1 MSQITRPLGVLLP
14 TARQSLLPGGNMN
27 DKANNESIKSPQNK
41 KPDLEAFLKRGLTNE
56 DDIKYVSPNA
66 IPDLDLYMDQITT
79 FMETQLRKSRRYPDD
94 KIMTKTMINN
104 YTKNRLIPPP
114 VKKKYSKEHLLLLIF
129 VYYMK
134 DFLSIGDIK
143 TLLEPLIETYFAKTD
158 PELSLTDIYQSVYEL
173 ELSQIEPLKKEMLDL
188 YHVAKNTFPDAPEK
202 DRDYLDK
209 FAFICLLSF
218 DVYLKKRIIEHIA
231 DEMAGN
237 KEDPRAKKKK

>member
-1 MSQITRPLGVLLP
+1 
-14 TARQSLLPGGNMN
+14 MN
-27 DKANNESIKSPQNK
+27 DNANNESKNIGSVRDLPNGNPK
-41 KPDLEAFLKRGLTNE
+41 LEAFLKKVLANE
-56 DDIKYVSPNA
+56 EDIKYVSPNA

-79 FMETQLRKSRRYPDD
+79 FMEMQLQRSRRYPDD

-104 YTKNRLIPPP
+104 YTKNKLIPPP

-143 TLLEPLIETYFAKTD
+143 TLLEPLTEKYFAKSD
-158 PELSLTDIYQSVYEL
+158 PGLSLTDIYQAVYEL
-173 ELSQIEPLKKEMLDL
+173 EFSQIGALKQDMLDL
-188 YHVAKNTFPDAPEK
+188 FHVAENTFPDAPEK
-202 DRDYLDK
+202 DRAYLNQ

-218 DVYLKKRIIEHIA
+218 DVYMKKRIIEHMA

-237 KEDPRAKKKK
+237 NQDPKAKKKK

>member
-1 MSQITRPLGVLLP
+1 MNNKVDNEKINNGKDSNSSAKIPQKESPGLEELLKGI
-14 TARQSLLPGGNMN
+14 L
-27 DKANNESIKSPQNK
+27 ANEN
-41 KPDLEAFLKRGLTNE
+41 
-56 DDIKYVSPNA
+56 DIKYVSPNA

-79 FMETQLRKSRRYPDD
+79 FMETQLNKSRRYPDD

-143 TLLEPLIETYFAKTD
+143 TLIEPLTAKYFAQEE
-158 PELSLTDIYQSVYEL
+158 PGLSLTDIYQSVYDL
-173 ELSQIEPLKKEMLDL
+173 ELSQIGTLKQDMLDL
-188 YHVAKNTFPDAPEK
+188 YHVAENTFTEAPEK
-202 DRDYLDK
+202 ERAYLDQ

-218 DVYLKKRIIEHIA
+218 DVYMKKRIIEYIA

-237 KEDPRAKKKK
+237 KEDPKAKKKK

>member
-1 MSQITRPLGVLLP
+1 MKHLFTAAVLLAAAL
-14 TARQSLLPGGNMN
+14 TASAQEEIKKTGINFGPLPAVGY
-27 DKANNESIKSPQNK
+27 SS
-41 KPDLEAFLKRGLTNE
+41 DLGWHYGA
-56 DDIKYVSPNA
+56 
-66 IPDLDLYMDQITT
+66 
-79 FMETQLRKSRRYPDD
+79 
-94 KIMTKTMINN
+94 
-104 YTKNRLIPPP
+104 
-114 VKKKYSKEHLLLLIF
+114 
-129 VYYMK
+129 
-134 DFLSIGDIK
+134 
-143 TLLEPLIETYFAKTD
+143 
-158 PELSLTDIYQSVYEL
+158 LTDIYQSVYEL

>member
-1 MSQITRPLGVLLP
+1 M
-14 TARQSLLPGGNMN
+14 PGGMMN
-27 DKANNESIKSPQNK
+27 DNANNESKNIGSVRDLPNGNPK
-41 KPDLEAFLKRGLTNE
+41 LEAFLKKVLANE
-56 DDIKYVSPNA
+56 EDIKYVSPNA

-79 FMETQLRKSRRYPDD
+79 FMEMQLQRSRRYPDD

-104 YTKNRLIPPP
+104 YTKNKLIPPP

-143 TLLEPLIETYFAKTD
+143 TLLEPLTEKYFAKSD
-158 PELSLTDIYQSVYEL
+158 SGLSLTDIYQAVYEL
-173 ELSQIEPLKKEMLDL
+173 EFSQIGALKQDMLDL
-188 YHVAKNTFPDAPEK
+188 FHVAENTFPDAPEK
-202 DRDYLDK
+202 DRGYLNQ

-218 DVYLKKRIIEHIA
+218 DVYMKKRIIEHMA

-237 KEDPRAKKKK
+237 NQDPKAKKKK